1 MTDNKKAAQVASTG
15 TAQKTAFNGIHST
28 KTDPLLGWHS
38 LAANA
43 KKSNDR
49 TPKRGWKRNSR
60 GRIDPL
66 LAAHLG
72 LLALAALLIVGGR
85 YA

>member
-1 MTDNKKAAQVASTG
+1 MTNNKKAAQVAG
-15 TAQKTAFNGIHST
+15 TRTASKTTFNATDST
-28 KTDPLLGWHS
+28 KPDPLLGWLS

-43 KKSNDR
+43 KQSNDR

-66 LAAHLG
+66 LALHVALM
-72 LLALAALLIVGGR
+72 ALAALLIVGGP